1 MTQILCSL
9 CQHKTFKN
17 NRGLQLHWQRTHQ
30 VKDNNSIQI
39 PTSDSTRVF
48 CKLCPK
54 KSYNTQKGL
63 NRHETIAH
71 SHYNTPQVGLIPQPP
86 EAIIEFKCLLVHMI
100 QTKLKTSVWEVGRQL
115 VTIPCLES
123 QFIGVFNGYINQYSP
138 SCGWYRCIFTGTNAY
153 EKLGQIFGDEKWG
166 VQEYENNQ
174 QTWVILN
181 GSENEKTK
189 YLEIR

>member
-9 CQHKTFKN
+9 YQHKTFKN
-17 NRGLQLHWQRTHQ
+17 NRSLQLHWQRTHQ

-39 PTSDSTRVF
+39 PTSDSTCVF

-63 NRHETIAH
+63 NRHKTIAH

-100 QTKLKTSVWEVGRQL
+100 QTKLKTK
-115 VTIPCLES
+115 S
-123 QFIGVFNGYINQYSP
+123 QFIGVFNGYINRYSP
-138 SCGWYRCIFTGTNAY
+138 SYGWYRCIFMGTNAY
-153 EKLGQIFGDEKWG
+153 EKLGQIFRDEKWG
-166 VQEYENNQ
+166 VREYENNQ